1 VRQWLTATA
10 MSVSMVDGNSDEFLM
25 VDGDG
30 EECVDG

>member
-1 VRQWLTATA
+1 MTATA

-30 EECVDG
+30 NGEECVDG